1 MAICLPRRRR
11 LSLGAESVNALLK
24 RLFGG
29 CGWRSQFAREPRDGR
44 IEGRKRVLAGQLAL
58 IAAALFTGAA
68 VYVSVAEQPARL
80 GLDDRALL
88 AEWKAAYH
96 RGFAVQ
102 GPLAIIGFSL
112 GLIAA
117 RAEMD
122 WRWVAGAFVLLAN
135 WPFTLIVI
143 LPTNK
148 LLMEIPPQ
156 NAGPKSRELIR
167 VWGRLH
173 AVRCGLG
180 ATATVLFLWAS
191 LQAWLDAL
199 L

>member
-1 MAICLPRRRR
+1 VVADGDRISR
-11 LSLGAESVNALLK
+11 AN
-24 RLFGG
+24 
-29 CGWRSQFAREPRDGR
+29 PRDGR

-68 VYVSVAEQPARL
+68 VYVNVAEQPARL
-80 GLDDRALL
+80 ALDDRASL

-96 RGFAVQ
+96 RGFAMQ
-102 GPLAIIGFSL
+102 GPLALIGFSL

-117 RAEMD
+117 RTEMD
-122 WRWVAGAFVLLAN
+122 WRWVAGAFMLLAN
-135 WPFTLIVI
+135 WPFTLIAI

-156 NAGPKSRELIR
+156 NAGPKSRALIR

-173 AVRCGLG
+173 AVRSGLG

-191 LQAWLDAL
+191 IQAWLEATL
-199 L
+199 

>member
-1 MAICLPRRRR
+1 MEA
-11 LSLGAESVNALLK
+11 
-24 RLFGG
+24 
-29 CGWRSQFAREPRDGR
+29 
-44 IEGRKRVLAGQLAL
+44 VLAGQLAL

-80 GLDDRALL
+80 GLDDLALL

-96 RGFAVQ
+96 RGFAMQ
-102 GPLAIIGFSL
+102 GPLALIGFSV

-117 RAEMD
+117 RVEMD
-122 WRWVAGAFVLLAN
+122 WHWVAGAFMLLAN
-135 WPFTLIVI
+135 WPFTLIAI

-156 NAGPKSRELIR
+156 NAGPKSRALIR
-167 VWGRLH
+167 AWGRLH

-191 LQAWLDAL
+191 IQAWLEASL
-199 L
+199 R

>member
-1 MAICLPRRRR
+1 V
-11 LSLGAESVNALLK
+11 LGPGSFEH
-24 RLFGG
+24 
-29 CGWRSQFAREPRDGR
+29 ER
-44 IEGRKRVLAGQLAL
+44 IEGRKRALVGQLAL

-80 GLDDRALL
+80 ALDDRASL

-96 RGFAVQ
+96 RGFAMQ

-112 GLIAA
+112 GVIAA
-117 RAEMD
+117 SAAMD
-122 WRWVAGAFVLLAN
+122 WRWLAGALLLLAN
-135 WPFTLIVI
+135 WPFTLIII

-148 LLMEIPPQ
+148 RLLEIKPQ
-156 NAGPKSRELIR
+156 DAGPESRELIEK
-167 VWGRLH
+167 WGRLH

-191 LQAWLDAL
+191 LQAWLQASL
-199 L
+199 Q

>member
-1 MAICLPRRRR
+1 MAIYLPRRRR

-29 CGWRSQFAREPRDGR
+29 CGWRSHFAREPRDGR

-58 IAAALFTGAA
+58 IAAALFTAAA
-68 VYVSVAEQPARL
+68 VYVNVAEQPARL

-96 RGFAVQ
+96 RGFAMQ

-122 WRWVAGAFVLLAN
+122 WRWVAGAFMLLAN
-135 WPFTLIVI
+135 LAFHAHCRLADEQA
-143 LPTNK
+143 L
-148 LLMEIPPQ
+148 
-156 NAGPKSRELIR
+156 AGNPAAK
-167 VWGRLH
+167 
-173 AVRCGLG
+173 CGPEKP
-180 ATATVLFLWAS
+180 
-191 LQAWLDAL
+191 
-199 L
+199 